1 MEKHIQEWSLSEPM
15 DICEAIFL
23 ESNKQLELDISDD
36 FSLFDS
42 TQELK
47 DDGKK

>member
-1 MEKHIQEWSLSEPM
+1 MEEHIQEGSLSDPL
-15 DICEAIFL
+15 DICEVNFL

-42 TQELK
+42 SQELK
-47 DDGKK
+47 DDGKE